1 LINLLIKLINL
12 KQGNVMKK
20 SILSLSIAAL
30 LFPVIASA
38 ANSSILFNKEWTYAH
53 LTSGFTSEIS
63 AFDAATSSIWVA
75 GVNGVDILDLATGA
89 SKGFINVSP
98 FGSINSVAIHNGVA
112 AFAIENSTRTEN
124 GFVQFY
130 NTSSN
135 SLIRQVSVG
144 ALPDMV
150 TFTPDGTK
158 LLVANEGTPD
168 KYGEEVGVI
177 NGTKT
182 FGPAANDPVGSVTI
196 INTADYSKT
205 TATFSGVPTSGS
217 NLRANVGMDYEP
229 EYIAINADGTK
240 AFVNLQEHNGLAVL
254 DINSSSFTE
263 IIGLGAKDFSLPGN
277 SIDPKD
283 DGSVNFGS
291 HNVKG
296 LYQPD
301 GIASFEKNGQT
312 YLVMAN
318 EGDFREDDGDRA
330 GRGTFTPNPAD
341 PDLNRIR
348 LSNTDSSDGNLLTIG
363 GRSFS
368 IRDESGN
375 IVYDSGDQLDK
386 AAFAA
391 GIYDDS
397 RSDDKGVEP
406 EGVTLL
412 DLNGKK
418 YAFIGLERT
427 TTGAVAVYDITD
439 PANSSFLDLI
449 VTDGDISP
457 EGIQAFVF
465 GGKSYLSIANEVS
478 NTTTLYSI
486 AAVPE
491 PETYAMLL
499 AGLAMIGFATKRKKQ
514 A

>member
-1 LINLLIKLINL
+1 
-12 KQGNVMKK
+12 MKK
-20 SILSLSIAAL
+20 SLLSLSIAAL
-30 LFPVIASA
+30 LFSGFANA
-38 ANSSILFNKEWTYAH
+38 AKTSLLFNKEWTYSH
-53 LTSGFTSEIS
+53 LTPNFTSEIS
-63 AFDAATSSIWVA
+63 AFDAATSSIWVG
-75 GVNGVDILDLATGA
+75 GVNGVDILDLATGS
-89 SKGFINVSP
+89 SKGFIDLSP
-98 FGSINSVAIHNGVA
+98 FGNINSVAIHNGVA
-112 AFAIENSTRTEN
+112 AFAIENFTRTEN

-168 KYGEEVGVI
+168 VYGTEIGS
-177 NGTKT
+177 NTPKT
-182 FGPAANDPVGSVTI
+182 FGAAPNDPVGSVTI
-196 INTADYSKT
+196 INTANYTKT
-205 TATFSGVPTSGS
+205 TATLNGVPTSGS

-229 EYIAINADGTK
+229 EYIAVNQDGTK
-240 AFVNLQEHNGLAVL
+240 AFVILQEHNGMAVL
-254 DINSSSFTE
+254 DINSSSFTQ
-263 IIGLGAKDFSLPGN
+263 IVGLGVKDFSAPGN
-277 SIDPKD
+277 EIDPSNQ
-283 DGSVNFGS
+283 GGVNFGS
-291 HNVKG
+291 FNVKG
-296 LYQPD
+296 LYMPD
-301 GIASFEKNGQT
+301 GVVSFEKNGQT

-318 EGDFREDDGDRA
+318 EGDYREDDGDRERA
-330 GRGTFTPNPAD
+330 EDAFGTARPLGRLQIST
-341 PDLNRIR
+341 
-348 LSNTDSSDGNLLTIG
+348 TDSTASDLFVAG

-368 IRDESGN
+368 IRDENGN
-375 IVYDSGDQLDK
+375 IVYDSGDILDK

-391 GIYDDS
+391 GIYNDG

-412 DLNGKK
+412 DLNGRN

-427 TTGAVAVYDITD
+427 TKGAVAVFDITD

-449 VTDGDISP
+449 VTDGDVSP

-499 AGLAMIGFATKRKKQ
+499 AGLAMIGFAAKRKKQ